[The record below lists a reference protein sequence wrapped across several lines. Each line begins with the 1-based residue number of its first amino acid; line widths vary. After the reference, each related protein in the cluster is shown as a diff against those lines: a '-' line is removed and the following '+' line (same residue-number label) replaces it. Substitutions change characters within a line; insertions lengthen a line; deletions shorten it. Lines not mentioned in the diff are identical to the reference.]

1 MTEHWRGVHG
11 ICSSFSMFSSPKFF
25 FMPLSWCH
33 LHPNVFFPLY
43 MPREK
48 FTFRHEALT
57 QKGRR
62 LFAFSLSRSTHICI
76 CRASF
81 FCVVPRTKRASL
93 YVDILHLHIFG
104 SGDVWQISE
113 KEAKITRREITLAS
127 YVVCKKKKG
136 EGKID
141 H

>member
-1 MTEHWRGVHG
+1 MAYVPASP
-11 ICSSFSMFSSPKFF
+11 CSHRQSFFSCLSPGATCIQTSFF
-25 FMPLSWCH
+25 S
-33 LHPNVFFPLY
+33 VILY

-81 FCVVPRTKRASL
+81 FASCRAQNEHHFTSIFFICIFSGRGMCGKYLRRRQKSHAVKSL
-93 YVDILHLHIFG
+93 SPPTSF
-104 SGDVWQISE
+104 
-113 KEAKITRREITLAS
+113 A
-127 YVVCKKKKG
+127 KKG

>member
-104 SGDVWQISE
+104 SGMCG
-113 KEAKITRREITLAS
+113 KYLRRRQKSHAVKSLSRPTSFA
-127 YVVCKKKKG
+127 KKKR
-136 EGKID
+136 GKVK
-141 H
+141 